1 MRTLPFVVQPKK
13 AFEKVQV
20 GNEEWGILEIEKRG
34 YLTVSE
40 KAFVDGVT
48 QGTDAVSSIV
58 ALATRISAK
67 TNETTESVYQA
78 IMAALQTEVSTP
90 LAKKIKKEY
99 SDELSTLISKMQDS
113 AQKRAIAAATI
124 LIQSRLDPEWTVDD
138 TLSQRPEL
146 IDDLSSFYT
155 SEEIGE
161 PYIQGSK
168 ESESEEAEADQE
180 SETVAEIVGKS
191 TEGNGGK

>member
-78 IMAALQTEVSTP
+78 IMAALQAEVSTP

-161 PYIQGSK
+161 
-168 ESESEEAEADQE
+168 
-180 SETVAEIVGKS
+180 
-191 TEGNGGK
+191 

>member
-78 IMAALQTEVSTP
+78 IMAALQAEVSTP

-161 PYIQGSK
+161 PYIQGPK
-168 ESESEEAEADQE
+168 ESESEEAEANQE